1 MDCGLRLPP
10 VIEEVM
16 DAAGACMCDVCVGVN
31 LQCVFTGAYC
41 LGQGEDTVLTLVL
54 LYLCLFFFLL
64 LISW

>member
-41 LGQGEDTVLTLVL
+41 CLGQGEDTVLTLVL
-54 LYLCLFFFLL
+54 LYLCLFFFAVD
-64 LISW
+64 